1 MDKKLVVGVID
12 KLNEKFGEHSPLPKM
27 GSNQAAGKFII

>member
-1 MDKKLVVGVID
+1 MDKKVVVGVID
-12 KLNEKFGEHSPLPKM
+12 KLNKNSASIAHFQKM